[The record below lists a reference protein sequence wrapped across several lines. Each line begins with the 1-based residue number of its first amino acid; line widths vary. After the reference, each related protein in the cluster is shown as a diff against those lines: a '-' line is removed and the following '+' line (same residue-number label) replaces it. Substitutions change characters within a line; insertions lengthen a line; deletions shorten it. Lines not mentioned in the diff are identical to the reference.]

1 MLNQL
6 GTLAEGL
13 DKATTYEDLKRTK
26 ERPSGLSVGFR
37 RTSVENPRKEYYA
50 AAFVTT
56 GKLICRD
63 GHASATKTRIIESR
77 IRCFYSPAPVRS
89 AWTPKIRNRRPPE
102 IATDFSEME
111 LAKCFPPITAAPV
124 HIPWPTIPPRVTP
137 TTSS

>member
-1 MLNQL
+1 MLVKFVEHSPVSKPVMEPACKNWLAKTTLNQL

-56 GKLICRD
+56 GEVDL
-63 GHASATKTRIIESR
+63 
-77 IRCFYSPAPVRS
+77 
-89 AWTPKIRNRRPPE
+89 
-102 IATDFSEME
+102 
-111 LAKCFPPITAAPV
+111 
-124 HIPWPTIPPRVTP
+124 
-137 TTSS
+137 